1 MTKTSTMSSL
11 ENPMEHSLNKLHMYV
26 LVEHVYPLADYVL
39 DVHSGDGN
47 ERLGPSYTAYY
58 GKAGSDSVIQ
68 ASKNM
73 AIAFGLDLMVEFQ
86 WELQPHDGTDGDYD
100 GIQIRQKADAFTE
113 SNEGLTAPG
122 GRTLHAIYI
131 PCTMYAYAIIAP
143 FRKFYGIWSHSQTKV
158 ESKILKAIL
167 DETT

>member
-1 MTKTSTMSSL
+1 
-11 ENPMEHSLNKLHMYV
+11 MYV

-73 AIAFGLDLMVEFQ
+73 AIAFGHGGISM
-86 WELQPHDGTDGDYD
+86 GT
-100 GIQIRQKADAFTE
+100 AT
-113 SNEGLTAPG
+113 S
-122 GRTLHAIYI
+122 
-131 PCTMYAYAIIAP
+131 
-143 FRKFYGIWSHSQTKV
+143 
-158 ESKILKAIL
+158 
-167 DETT
+167 